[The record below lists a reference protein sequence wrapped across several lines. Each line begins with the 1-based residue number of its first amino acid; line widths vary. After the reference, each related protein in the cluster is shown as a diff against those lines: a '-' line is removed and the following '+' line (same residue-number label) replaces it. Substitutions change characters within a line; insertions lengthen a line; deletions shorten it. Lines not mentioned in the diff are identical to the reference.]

1 MKKLHTILGASLL
14 LVLTAAGVS
23 AQGPRKTTSDTTTTS
38 TGVNVPKPPPAP
50 QTFKAK
56 YEGGIFGYNK
66 KEDGTL
72 TFDDANQ
79 RLVFRNKEQK
89 EVLSLPYSSV
99 SGAYANTKSTTT
111 TGGNVVSHIPLPY
124 GANMLGL
131 LSRKKMRYLVMQ
143 FNDAD
148 TRNTGVTSFKLET
161 KELVASVLSSLA
173 DKAGLEPRGDGY
185 IRKKEQQA
193 SENK

>member
-1 MKKLHTILGASLL
+1 
-14 LVLTAAGVS
+14 
-23 AQGPRKTTSDTTTTS
+23 
-38 TGVNVPKPPPAP
+38 
-50 QTFKAK
+50 
-56 YEGGIFGYNK
+56 
-66 KEDGTL
+66 
-72 TFDDANQ
+72 
-79 RLVFRNKEQK
+79 
-89 EVLSLPYSSV
+89 
-99 SGAYANTKSTTT
+99 
-111 TGGNVVSHIPLPY
+111 
-124 GANMLGL
+124 MLGL

-185 IRKKEQQA
+185 VRKKEQQA